1 MIEQTSEALR
11 AWFRR
16 VEPIYPELFNT
27 AHAICGNYD
36 QAEYAL
42 RCAILE
48 VWAQNAEGG
57 MGFREKLRSAVR
69 SEAMEVTLSSDKTGV
84 EFTWKGFNPSG
95 GALSRQASAERI
107 ETQRLLML
115 RHGVGLNPGRIAALT
130 GQRASQVRTTLDR
143 FEARCR
149 RAMSS
154 QDRSRFGALF
164 GHAARQQLASRAGI
178 PHPATVY
185 RAFESE
191 AAGMR
196 VSEHRVSR
204 VVYHLLALVMALIC
218 AFLFWLFAVMVQAPD
233 IEPDAAPAAAATA
246 DVFAPEG
253 RAETKA
259 AMATVPMP

>member
-11 AWFRR
+11 AWFKR

-48 VWAQNAEGG
+48 VWAQNTEGG

-69 SEAMEVTLSSDKTGV
+69 GEAMEALRASGGDRA
-84 EFTWKGFNPSG
+84 EFTWKGFSPVG
-95 GALSRQASAERI
+95 GNLAQQACAERI
-107 ETQRLLML
+107 DTQRVLML
-115 RHGVGLNPGRIAALT
+115 RHGLGMTPGRIAQLT
-130 GQRASQVRTTLDR
+130 GQSAAQVRDTLER

-149 RAMSS
+149 RTMSS

-164 GHAARQQLASRAGI
+164 ARVARQQLSSRVGI

-185 RAFESE
+185 RAFEAE
-191 AAGMR
+191 AAGLR

-204 VVYHLLALVMALIC
+204 VVYHLLALIMALLC
-218 AFLFWLFAVMVQAPD
+218 AILFWLFAVLVQAPD
-233 IEPDAAPAAAATA
+233 IEPDRMPAPAAADA
-246 DVFAPEG
+246 FAPEG
-253 RAETKA
+253 SAETTYA
-259 AMATVPMP
+259 VEGTA